1 MESLNY
7 PGLLGLNLTITTQES
22 EFLIN
27 IWKLFLDVWLA
38 IQPQGSGQAAA
49 TNLSFSSRF
58 CNIFV
63 NTILQRFYSYI
74 KDSKKVKLFECI
86 LYVYV
91 VIWT

>member
-1 MESLNY
+1 MEILNY

-63 NTILQRFYSYI
+63 NTITTERNIWAPSDNNLS
-74 KDSKKVKLFECI
+74 I
-86 LYVYV
+86 L
-91 VIWT
+91 